1 MAALGT
7 FAAGA
12 ALLLAGCGSQGYAAP
27 LPKTSTVSLQGTVAG
42 NATLKPEYATHVEVY
57 YPSSTAI
64 PYTDASTPV
73 ELRQSNCSG
82 KFITTLGDT
91 SPTTDAAGNAT
102 LPHPLHVARDA
113 AGGWDVSLPQSD
125 QLYVAVLAQ
134 QHAASNDLVACGH
147 PLSQRRQYFD
157 LYPPAVGS
165 NGSGLGIVKMEPIQ
179 GTRISVSLP
188 APAQSAVT
196 WAVRAGSCSGSEVV
210 AGTVPAGA
218 RAADGYVFAA
228 PQSSWYVTLQSGSG
242 QSVCQ
247 QS

>member
-1 MAALGT
+1 MRAALGT

-27 LPKTSTVSLQGTVAG
+27 LPKTSTVSLQGQLAG
-42 NATLKPEYATHVEVY
+42 SATLTPEYATHVEVF

-64 PYTDASTPV
+64 PYTNASTPV
-73 ELRQSNCSG
+73 ELRQTNCSG
-82 KFITTLGDT
+82 KYLTTLGDT
-91 SPTTDAAGNAT
+91 APTTDAAGNAA
-102 LPHPLHVARDA
+102 LSHPLHVARDA

-125 QLYVAVLAQ
+125 QVYVAVLAQ

-157 LYPPAVGS
+157 LYPPSIGS

-179 GTRISVSLP
+179 GTHIAVSLA
-188 APAQSAVT
+188 APAQSATT
-196 WAVRAGSCSGSEVV
+196 WAVREGSCAGSDV
-210 AGTVPAGA
+210 ASGTVPAGA
-218 RAADGYVFAA
+218 RTADGYVFTA
-228 PQSSWYVTLQSGSG
+228 PQSSWYVTLQGGG

-247 QS
+247 KS